1 MRHLLD
7 YLLHLPPAL
16 CWLLFLAENLLIT
29 GIVLVAG
36 RLILHKYPVT
46 AAYTHREIWIVVVTN
61 ILNTVV
67 TYAGYWMWKHGFIVI
82 NIIVSWRIVLDFLLL
97 FFSMDLLMFVFHY
110 IIHKTFLYRTIHQLH
125 HQSVDPRPLDLF
137 ILHPLETLAFGG
149 LWLVLL
155 MLWEFNVY
163 AVAIY
168 LMVNVAF
175 GLVGH
180 LGIEPLPASLRR
192 LPLLKYIGTS
202 TFHHDHH
209 QDVGYNFGFYT
220 SVWDRLMRTYK
231 RDIAS

>member
-16 CWLLFLAENLLIT
+16 CWLIFFVENVVIT
-29 GIVLVAG
+29 GIVFVLG
-36 RLILHKYPVT
+36 RLILRTAPVT
-46 AAYTHREIWIVVVTN
+46 TTYTRREISIVIITN
-61 ILNTVV
+61 VLNTVV
-67 TYAGYWMWKHGFIVI
+67 TYVGYWLWKHGFIVI
-82 NIIVSWRIVLDFLLL
+82 NTVVSWNIVLDFLLL

-110 IIHKTFLYRTIHQLH
+110 MIHKTFLYKTIHQLH

-155 MLWEFNVY
+155 MLREFNVY
-163 AVAIY
+163 AVAVY
-168 LMVNVAF
+168 LMVNVCF

-180 LGIEPLPASLRR
+180 LGIEPLPASFRR
-192 LPLLKYIGTS
+192 LPLVKYIGTS

-209 QDVGYNFGFYT
+209 QDVGYNYGFYT
-220 SVWDRLMRTYK
+220 SVWDRLMGTYK
-231 RDIAS
+231 KG

>member
-1 MRHLLD
+1 MSHLLD

-16 CWLLFLAENLLIT
+16 CWLIFLVENLMIT
-29 GIVLVAG
+29 GMVLFFG
-36 RLILHKYPVT
+36 RLILRQYSI
-46 AAYTHREIWIVVVTN
+46 ANAYTRSEIWIIGITN

-67 TYAGYWMWKHGFIVI
+67 TYAGYWLWKHGFITI
-82 NIIVSWRIVLDFLLL
+82 TTGLSWNILTDFLLL
-97 FFSMDLLMFVFHY
+97 FFGMDLLMFVFHY
-110 IIHKTFLYRTIHQLH
+110 IIHKTFLYKAIHQLH

-155 MLWEFNVY
+155 MFRGFNIY
-163 AVAIY
+163 AIVIY
-168 LMVNVAF
+168 LVINVVF
-175 GLVGH
+175 GLAGH

-192 LPLLKYIGTS
+192 LPLMKYIGTS

-220 SVWDRLMRTYK
+220 SIWDRLMGTYK
-231 RDIAS
+231 R